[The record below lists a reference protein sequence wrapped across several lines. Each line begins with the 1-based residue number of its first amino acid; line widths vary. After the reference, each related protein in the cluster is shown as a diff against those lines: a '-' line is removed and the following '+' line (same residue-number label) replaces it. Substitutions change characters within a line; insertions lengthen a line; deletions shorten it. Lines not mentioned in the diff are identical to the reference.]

1 MEALIRIRRAHAA
14 ALHGRYWQR
23 AATACFAVCLLIACI
38 ALPAPAHAQDKAA
51 EQQVKAAYLFK
62 FGGYVE
68 WPPEAFADAT
78 APIVIG
84 VVGEEA
90 LGRELTRVV
99 ANRNINGRPIVVH
112 VLRPADAMPRVHI
125 LFVGRSQLARIA
137 ELTAAAQ
144 SALIVTDT
152 DKGLDQGSTIN
163 FVTAENRIRFEVSLD
178 AAKRGG
184 IRIGAPLLSVAMRV
198 QG

>member
-1 MEALIRIRRAHAA
+1 MEALISIRRRQVAA
-14 ALHGRYWQR
+14 FHGRLWKH
-23 AATACFAVCLLIACI
+23 AKTAHLAVCLLIACI
-38 ALPAPAHAQDKAA
+38 AAPAPGHAQDKAS

-68 WPPEAFADAT
+68 WPPEAFADAA

-84 VVGEEA
+84 VAGDETLA
-90 LGRELTRVV
+90 RELTRVV
-99 ANRNINGRPIVVH
+99 ANRSINGRPVVVH
-112 VLRPADAMPRVHI
+112 VLRPAETAQRVHI
-125 LFVGRSQLARIA
+125 LFVGRSQVPRIA